1 VWLLNSST
9 RDWDLSIFGEE
20 NLALKV
26 GLRVASEQP
35 LDRLIQQLQ
44 V

>member
-1 VWLLNSST
+1 
-9 RDWDLSIFGEE
+9 LSIFGEE

-26 GLRVASEQP
+26 GLRVASDQP
-35 LDRLIQQLQ
+35 LDRLFQQLQ